1 MNDLTLQEIE
11 KIVPRQSA
19 VKLVFGLIEK
29 GLVSVYENLQ
39 DYYQPKREAYV
50 FLQPEWEQVDAQQR
64 LLNQLEKAPK
74 QLDLMLAYLHLKQTQ
89 GAVRKSTLLKQAQVD
104 AGIWAALVKKNI
116 FYSEKLITDR
126 LGYEYQGEVQHNVLN
141 ADQQEALDSILQSFE
156 KKRTVLLH
164 GITGSGKTHVY
175 IELIQRCLAQ
185 GKQCLFLL
193 PEIALTAQLIRKLRS
208 YFGDQVGVYHSR
220 FSQSE
225 RVEVWNRMVTNP
237 YPIVVGARSAVLLPF
252 QNLGLIIV
260 DEEHDP
266 SYKQQ
271 DPAPRYHAR
280 DAALYMANKQHASII
295 LGSATPSLESHT
307 NTVQGKYDLVKL
319 KNRFGE
325 AMLPEIF
332 LVNQKQEWVNKTS
345 VAMFSGILLRKM
357 EESLAQRKQIIL
369 FQNRRGYAPYIVCK
383 QCAWIPHCK
392 YCDVSLT
399 YHKQTDLMH
408 CHYCGSKTAVVKKCL
423 ACNSMNLTTTGFGT
437 EKIEEEVRRLFPKA
451 RIQRF
456 DWDAL
461 KVKNKYQEVIRSFE
475 KQQIDILIGTQM
487 LVKGLDF
494 DHVNLVGVLQADS
507 MLAIPDFRINERVF
521 QMLEQVSGRA
531 GRKNDKGE
539 VYIQLL
545 KTEHP
550 VIRFVQQHD
559 YEGFYQFEMQARKDF
574 QYPPFTR
581 LIKITLK
588 HKNQL
593 RVLEAALELFSK
605 INHLPNTGFFGPA
618 EPGVAKVRNYFIQEI
633 LLKINK
639 EATHVQQ
646 VKLELRKQIAL
657 LQVQKGMSNL
667 VVQLDV
673 DP

>member
-1 MNDLTLQEIE
+1 LNDLTLQEIE